1 MLFHQSCN
9 MLFWFSVGSQ
19 QRFQNSR
26 LVHGWNTRSCA
37 SFPCLLQCDYIWCLP
52 LLPRFF
58 FWDCW
63 CSIVLLW
70 NRFHPQWFSRHICW
84 CVMSVHPW
92 IFAFPDCWLCGGVF
106 QWMFSTLSRIWSMDG
121 CRLGLLPWY
130 FCFLWIRSSIEM
142 WVTFGP
148 LWFILSF
155 LSLYPQRCICVWIF
169 FYQPSKK
176 FC

>member
-37 SFPCLLQCDYIWCLP
+37 YFPGLLQCDYILCLP

-58 FWDCW
+58 LWDCW
-63 CSIVLLW
+63 CSIILLW

-106 QWMFSTLSRIWSMDG
+106 HWMFITFCWISIMYR
-121 CRLGLLPWY
+121 CCLGISLWY
-130 FCFLWIRSSIEM
+130 FCLLWLQSMIETSRTYWPLFFIICFLR
-142 WVTFGP
+142 P
-148 LWFILSF
+148 H
-155 LSLYPQRCICVWIF
+155 PQRCIRV
-169 FYQPSKK
+169 P
-176 FC
+176 